1 MQDNLLE
8 VYDNS
13 IRNRNIRNVLL
24 IMGSIGVFYLIY
36 HFLMKSKK
44 EQFLGN
50 KNAFN
55 NKIHFLLNS
64 IKNDNKILTDSL
76 VLEKNRS
83 LLNELLNKQ
92 EVKLNLMNLKNL
104 TDENQTELTKIR
116 NNLENVKI
124 ARIFLSN
131 TVTKSKW

>member
-13 IRNRNIRNVLL
+13 IRNRNIRNILL
-24 IMGSIGVFYLIY
+24 IMGSICVFYLIY
-36 HFLMKSKK
+36 HFLIKSKK

-55 NKIHFLLNS
+55 NKIHFLLHS

-124 ARIFLSN
+124 ARNFLSN
-131 TVTKSKW
+131 TITKSKW